1 MENNFFRE
9 YARRGFLR
17 DLLYNN
23 ITSVKE
29 IWELQKKLNIDIQPN
44 TVMAVTIDNYHSQIR
59 NKSEIQRQNLRLAVL
74 KCIEEAS
81 AKFDAMAIN
90 MEEDLY
96 AVLFYMES
104 SEIEPVEKAVNIGKY
119 LQEYVE
125 TKTRISVTVGIGR
138 RYKDILNLHLS
149 YKDALLACHHKF
161 FIGKSQVIHI
171 ENIVPFSEGLELFS
185 IEVESQLSVKILS
198 CDKEGAFQIL
208 DELLEDIIEHKFVNP
223 IIMKARLIEIIT
235 TIVKVGL
242 EAGAE
247 QEKLGILSGR
257 FVQEVLKSDTIL
269 DLRNQMREVI
279 SGVIEEI
286 AQGRKHMNLQV
297 FEEAIEYINDNFD
310 KDITLEDVS
319 RHVYI
324 SPYYFSHEFKKFTGM
339 NFIEYLTKTRIK
351 EAKKLLLTTDLSIGE
366 ISNRVGYE
374 DPSYFGRVFKNLEGI
389 PPSKFKV
396 SKKIH
401 M

>member
-44 TVMAVTIDNYHSQIR
+44 TVMAVTVDNYHSQTR

-104 SEIEPVEKAVNIGKY
+104 SEIEPVEKAVSIGKY

-125 TKTRISVTVGIGR
+125 TKTGVSVTVGIGR
-138 RYKDILNLHLS
+138 RYKDILDLHLS

-171 ENIVPFSEGLELFS
+171 ENIVPFSEGLELF
-185 IEVESQLSVKILS
+185 
-198 CDKEGAFQIL
+198 
-208 DELLEDIIEHKFVNP
+208 P
-223 IIMKARLIEIIT
+223 
-235 TIVKVGL
+235 
-242 EAGAE
+242 
-247 QEKLGILSGR
+247 
-257 FVQEVLKSDTIL
+257 
-269 DLRNQMREVI
+269 LR
-279 SGVIEEI
+279 
-286 AQGRKHMNLQV
+286 
-297 FEEAIEYINDNFD
+297 
-310 KDITLEDVS
+310 
-319 RHVYI
+319 
-324 SPYYFSHEFKKFTGM
+324 
-339 NFIEYLTKTRIK
+339 
-351 EAKKLLLTTDLSIGE
+351 
-366 ISNRVGYE
+366 
-374 DPSYFGRVFKNLEGI
+374 
-389 PPSKFKV
+389 
-396 SKKIH
+396 
-401 M
+401 

>member
-44 TVMAVTIDNYHSQIR
+44 TVMAVTVDNYHSQTR

-104 SEIEPVEKAVNIGKY
+104 SEIEPVEKAVSIGKY

-125 TKTRISVTVGIGR
+125 TKTGVSVTVGIGR
-138 RYKDILNLHLS
+138 RYKDILDLHLS

-257 FVQEVLKSDTIL
+257 FVQEVLRSDTIL

-286 AQGRKHMNLQV
+286 YQGRKHMNLQV
-297 FEEAIEYINDNFD
+297 FEEAIEYINENFD

-319 RHVYI
+319 GHVHI
-324 SPYYFSHEFKKFTGM
+324 SPYHFSHEFKKFTGM

-366 ISNRVGYE
+366 ISNQVGYD
-374 DPSYFGRVFKNLEGI
+374 DPSYFGRVFKSMEGM

-401 M
+401 I